1 MHNGLCDCIPRRI
14 VGVEDP
20 PPVGVDLV
28 NVVAIP
34 ERMGAVLSHQVG
46 NLTPRL
52 VRLGHVLAQAV
63 GHIDPKPVDS
73 AVGPEAN
80 GAAEVLANFLVLPVE
95 VRLLSSET
103 VEIPL
108 AVTSRCPGRSAE
120 ERFPV
125 VGR

>member
-28 NVVAIP
+28 NLVAIP
-34 ERMGAVLSHQVG
+34 ERMRAVLSHQVG

-63 GHIDPKPVDS
+63 GHIDPKPVGS
-73 AVGPEAN
+73 AS
-80 GAAEVLANFLVLPVE
+80 AAGSMNWL
-95 VRLLSSET
+95 
-103 VEIPL
+103 VEIPE
-108 AVTSRCPGRSAE
+108 AGAGGP
-120 ERFPV
+120 
-125 VGR
+125 